1 MEKLV
6 LIGKILTTH
15 GLNGNVKLESFC
27 ENPIDIFNYELFDD
41 KCNKMICRQVG
52 RTSNPSIFLAKFENI
67 NSIDEAREYRN
78 FEIYT
83 KRKNLENLSDN
94 QFYVDDII
102 GLKVVGENKNGI
114 VDNFYNYGGGD
125 ALEIKWSDGK
135 MESIPFSYVKEI
147 KNDTVYVELPTYI

>member
-125 ALEIKWSDGK
+125 TLEIKWSDGK